1 VSRRI
6 GPLVVA
12 IAIDTLGAGIFAPLS
27 LLYFV
32 RVADLPLQ
40 TVGALATAGAVLSLP
55 VPLLAGHLADR
66 FPPRN
71 VVIAGQLIQ
80 AAGFLGYLV
89 ARDVVAI
96 FVVIGI
102 VAVGQRMFWS
112 SFFTLVAAL
121 PAEGGDERER
131 DRRYAIVGMTQAA
144 GFGLG
149 ALVAGVLL
157 ALSSSAAYQAL
168 AAVNAATFLVS
179 VGLLLP
185 RASAWPASGPIR
197 SRAIAGCSATG
208 PTWRSPPRTRR
219 SRSAT

>member
-1 VSRRI
+1 MSRRNV
-6 GPLVVA
+6 PLVLA

-32 RVADLPLQ
+32 RVADLSLLA
-40 TVGALATAGAVLSLP
+40 VGALATAGAVVSLP

-66 FPPRN
+66 FSPRN

-112 SFFTLVAAL
+112 SFFAL
-121 PAEGGDERER
+121 PCWIHCGAPEAFHEHTNTSKLGCSVPGSIALTKLPASNTPLPLNSPV
-131 DRRYAIVGMTQAA
+131 AIT
-144 GFGLG
+144 LP
-149 ALVAGVLL
+149 
-157 ALSSSAAYQAL
+157 SSETVTAL
-168 AAVNAATFLVS
+168 A
-179 VGLLLP
+179 
-185 RASAWPASGPIR
+185 R
-197 SRAIAGCSATG
+197 SL
-208 PTWRSPPRTRR
+208 
-219 SRSAT
+219 